1 MLRCAQH
8 DIDDTSTGHTGFDG
22 EDIFGIYN
30 QPSRASSKRLP
41 LSQHEVLIDN
51 IAPRLLIFPAEPGG
65 GERLFLLFDTN
76 AIFFQ
81 YRFVDIAVIVVG
93 IAVDVVKRY

>member
-30 QPSRASSKRLP
+30 QP
-41 LSQHEVLIDN
+41 V
-51 IAPRLLIFPAEPGG
+51 APAQKDYL
-65 GERLFLLFDTN
+65 
-76 AIFFQ
+76 
-81 YRFVDIAVIVVG
+81 
-93 IAVDVVKRY
+93 